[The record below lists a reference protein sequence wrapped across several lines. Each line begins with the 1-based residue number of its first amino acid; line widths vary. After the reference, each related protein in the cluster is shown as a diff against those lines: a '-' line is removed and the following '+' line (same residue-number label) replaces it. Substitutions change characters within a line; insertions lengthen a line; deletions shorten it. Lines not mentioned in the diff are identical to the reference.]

1 MAKKNYHAWR
11 APDGNGGVFDNYP
24 DCQRAFSGVSG
35 EKHKG
40 FATYAEAWAFAFPG
54 KLLSEAD
61 DKPSAVV
68 PLSVI
73 NPPKANDN
81 TADKPIPTLDAD
93 EVDRSPIGDAVREY
107 CTKYRFHQLSEDQM
121 RAVQAKAGRYLL
133 FAVPGSGK
141 TTVIMARTGYLIH
154 ACDIPAHQIMTLTF
168 TRAAAEEMRNRYRR
182 CFEDDLESDIPDFRT
197 IHSFCYSIVLPRLRT
212 AGYVFPKYVIDN
224 SDGEDEKERRKRSS
238 HSILSAV
245 LRNNGVQRCG
255 DETCQALVKTA
266 ISGVKNRMLS
276 IDALQGE
283 LLRVDSKDIP
293 LALLFISYEDA
304 LRKLDC
310 LDYDDM
316 LIHALQGLR
325 ACPEVLH
332 TIQKRY
338 LYWSIDETQ
347 DNSALQH
354 ELIALL
360 SSGSGN
366 LFMVGDDDQ
375 SIYAFRGAEPL
386 ILLDYGARSD
396 VHVLTMGINYRS
408 GRAIVESA
416 RAFIEY
422 NKHRA
427 DKKMSAGRAFNGE
440 IRFPSSFRH
449 EGEQHAYIIA
459 AARNAQKEARRLGVL
474 FQFNVSALPLMFLLR
489 REGIPYEASK
499 GIQDICRGKIIDSI
513 LKMFRF
519 ALAPNS
525 FERFEQCRD
534 LLGLQTGKEH
544 TAQIKEQHK
553 KHVKKHLLD
562 ILLEVL
568 TKDDRRREK
577 AENAIPRLEAI
588 SQAAPAKAVE
598 LILYGFR
605 LADEIKSISDRVCL
619 YAFLSVCDQFH
630 SIGELIVEWDAI
642 AAEERRVADVKPTDS
657 LEESDGAVA
666 TGKTPAVSLSTIH
679 SAKGREWDLVILID
693 LFDQGIPGIPQ
704 PDRIGYDPEE
714 MRRLFYVAITRAKR
728 RLDLLTVESIHGNY
742 EQYSCFISD
751 YAFECEA
758 LSDGE
763 AFESIRSDD
772 LPGSTANS
780 SQCLIRPA
788 AFYGVPVGRVPG
800 VYTNWDDV
808 KSQTAGYS
816 ITPDRQPK
824 RFDTQQEAVVYAFPD
839 GDAPAEKSSISFDG
853 IDAKILKNGRCF
865 NRPTDFPKGMTE
877 AFLDWFG
884 VRSLL
889 EMPSH
894 QIDRL
899 NKESKLFYGSTQV
912 DYSRAVDGYVAVYLP
927 VNFYKIWSPM
937 WTLLK
942 RKALPDCARILE
954 LGPGPGT
961 STCSVIEMYRQL
973 ALENPKTSFHLDYSV
988 IERESAFKP
997 AFKSFTSAV
1006 TADCPEN
1013 LQIFGPNFIK
1023 DDAFSGMESLE
1034 SGTYDLIIESNLLNT
1049 CEGND
1054 GGFNAHFLRGI
1065 ERLLS
1070 DSGKAILIEPG
1081 QNENMQLLESL
1092 TQMAVSGFQIDIL
1105 EPPHKAAIDVSGI
1118 GVMRDL
1124 TRLNLRSKKMEHWFC
1139 TMILQRREVK
1149 G

>member
-11 APDGNGGVFDNYP
+11 APDGRGGVFDNYP
-24 DCQRAFSGVSG
+24 DCQSAFSGISG

-40 FATYAEAWAFAFPG
+40 FATFAEAWAFAFPG
-54 KLLSEAD
+54 KPLPEAD
-61 DKPSAVV
+61 DRPPAVAPLPITTPPRGVSNTTSRPV
-68 PLSVI
+68 PE
-73 NPPKANDN
+73 
-81 TADKPIPTLDAD
+81 LDA
-93 EVDRSPIGDAVREY
+93 EKVDRSPIGEAVREY
-107 CTKYRFHQLSEDQM
+107 SQKYRFAQLSEDQL
-121 RAVQAKAGRYLL
+121 RAVQAKDGRYLL

-141 TTVIMARTGYLIH
+141 TTVIMARAGYLIH
-154 ACDIPAHQIMTLTF
+154 ACNIPAHQIMTLTF
-168 TRAAAEEMRNRYRR
+168 TRAAAVEMRDRYRKY
-182 CFEDDLESDIPDFRT
+182 FKDDLESDMPDFRT

-212 AGYVFPKYVIDN
+212 AGYVFPKHVIDN
-224 SDGEDEKERRKRSS
+224 SDGEDAKEHRKHSS

-245 LRNNGVQRCG
+245 LRKNGIQRYG
-255 DETCQALVKTA
+255 DETCQSLVKTA

-276 IDALQGE
+276 IDALRGK
-283 LLRVDSKDIP
+283 LLRVDSRDIP
-293 LALLFISYEDA
+293 LAPLVIAYEDA
-304 LRKLDC
+304 LRELDC

-332 TIQKRY
+332 TIQQRY

-375 SIYAFRGAEPL
+375 SIYAFRGAEPT
-386 ILLDYGARSD
+386 ILLDYGAQSD

-416 RAFIEY
+416 KAFVEY
-422 NKHRA
+422 NRHRM
-427 DKKMSAGRAFNGE
+427 DKKMSAGKRFNGE
-440 IRFPSSFRH
+440 IRFLDSFRH
-449 EGEQHAYIIA
+449 EEEQYAYIIA

-474 FQFNVSALPLMFLLR
+474 FQFNASALPLMFLLR
-489 REGIPYEASK
+489 RESIPYEASK
-499 GIQDICRGKIIDSI
+499 GIQDICRGKIIDSF

-544 TAQIKEQHK
+544 TVQIKEQHK
-553 KHVKKHLLD
+553 KHLKKHLLD

-568 TKDDRRREK
+568 SKDDRRREK

-588 SQAAPAKAVE
+588 SQVAPAKAVE

-630 SIGELIVEWDAI
+630 SIGEMIAEWDAI
-642 AAEERRVADVKPTDS
+642 AAEERQVADTKPTDS

-679 SAKGREWDLVILID
+679 SAKGREWDHVMLID

-714 MRRLFYVAITRAKR
+714 MRRLFYVAITRTKR
-728 RLDLLTVESIHGNY
+728 QLDLLTVESIHGNY
-742 EQYSCFISD
+742 EQYSCFIAD

-758 LSDGE
+758 LSDSE
-763 AFESIRSDD
+763 AFESTRSDD
-772 LPGSTANS
+772 VPGSTANS

-800 VYTNWDDV
+800 VYTNWEDA

-824 RFDTQQEAVVYAFPD
+824 RFDTRQEAAAYAFPD
-839 GDAPAEKSSISFDG
+839 GDIPAEKPSISFDS

-865 NRPTDFPKGMTE
+865 NRLTDFPKGMTE

-889 EMPSH
+889 EIPSH
-894 QIDRL
+894 QIERL
-899 NKESKLFYGSTQV
+899 NKESKLFSGGAQV
-912 DYSRAVDGYVAVYLP
+912 DYSRAVDGYIAAYLP

-942 RKALPDCARILE
+942 REALPDCARILE

-973 ALENPKTSFHLDYSV
+973 ALENPKTSFQLDYSV
-988 IERESAFKP
+988 IEREPAFKP

-1006 TADCPEN
+1006 TADCPGN
-1013 LQIFGPNFIK
+1013 LQITGPNFIK
-1023 DDAFSGMESLE
+1023 DDALSGMESLE
-1034 SGTYDLIIESNLLNT
+1034 SGTYDLIIESNLLNAW
-1049 CEGND
+1049 EGND
-1054 GGFNAHFLRGI
+1054 GEFNTHFLRGI

-1070 DSGKAILIEPG
+1070 DSGKAILIEPA
-1081 QNENMQLLESL
+1081 QFEDMRLLESL
-1092 TQMAVSGFQIDIL
+1092 AQMAVSGFQIDIL

-1118 GVMRDL
+1118 GVIRDL
-1124 TRLNLRSKKMEHWFC
+1124 TRLNLHSKKMEHWFS
-1139 TMILQRREVK
+1139 TMILQRREAK

>member
-11 APDGNGGVFDNYP
+11 APDGSGGVFDNYP
-24 DCQRAFSGVSG
+24 DCQNAFSGISG
-35 EKHKG
+35 EMHKG

-54 KLLSEAD
+54 KPIPETD
-61 DKPSAVV
+61 DKPSAVA
-68 PLSVI
+68 PLPTI

-81 TADKPIPTLDAD
+81 TAGRPIPALNAD
-93 EVDRSPIGDAVREY
+93 KVDSSPIGDAAREY

-121 RAVQAKAGRYLL
+121 RAVQAKDGKYLL

-154 ACDIPAHQIMTLTF
+154 ACNIPSRQIMTLTF

-182 CFEDDLESDIPDFRT
+182 CFEDAPETDIPDFRT
-197 IHSFCYSIVLPRLRT
+197 IHSFCYSIVLPRLRA
-212 AGYVFPKYVIDN
+212 AGYVFPTHVIDN

-245 LRNNGVQRCG
+245 LRKNGVQRCG

-276 IDALQGE
+276 IDALHGE

-293 LALLFISYEDA
+293 LAPLVMAYEDT
-304 LRKLDC
+304 LRELDC

-325 ACPEVLH
+325 ACPEILRA
-332 TIQKRY
+332 IQKRY
-338 LYWSIDETQ
+338 LYWSVDETQ

-354 ELIALL
+354 ELMALL

-375 SIYAFRGAEPL
+375 SIYAFRGAEPS
-386 ILLDYGARSD
+386 ILLDYGARQD

-422 NKHRA
+422 NRHRA
-427 DKKMSAGRAFNGE
+427 DKKMSAGRRFNGE
-440 IRFPSSFRH
+440 IRFPGSFRH
-449 EGEQHAYIIA
+449 EGVQYAYIIT

-474 FQFNVSALPLMFLLR
+474 FQLNASALPLMFLLR

-499 GIQDICRGKIIDSI
+499 GIQEICRGKIIDSL

-525 FERFEQCRD
+525 FECFEQCRD

-553 KHVKKHLLD
+553 KHPKKHLLD

-568 TKDDRRREK
+568 PKDDRRREK
-577 AENAIPRLEAI
+577 AENAMPQLEAI
-588 SQAAPAKAVE
+588 SQASPVRAVE

-619 YAFLSVCDQFH
+619 YAFLSVCDLFR
-630 SIGELIVEWDAI
+630 SIGEVIAEWDTI
-642 AAEERRVADVKPTDS
+642 AEEERRAADAKPTKN
-657 LEESDGAVA
+657 LEESEGAVT
-666 TGKTPAVSLSTIH
+666 TGEKPVVSLSTIH
-679 SAKGREWDLVILID
+679 SAKGREWEHVILID
-693 LFDQGIPGIPQ
+693 LFDQGIPGMPQ

-728 RLDLLTVESIHGNY
+728 CLDLLTVELIHGNY
-742 EQYSCFISD
+742 EQYSSFIAG

-758 LSDGE
+758 VSDGE
-763 AFESIRSDD
+763 AFESIQMDD
-772 LPGSTANS
+772 LPEDIANS
-780 SQCLIRPA
+780 CQCLIRPA
-788 AFYGVPVGRVPG
+788 AFYGVPVGRFPG
-800 VYTNWDDV
+800 VYTSWNDAE
-808 KSQTAGYS
+808 KQTKGYS

-824 RFDTQQEAVVYAFPD
+824 RFDTRQEAVLYAFPNGND
-839 GDAPAEKSSISFDG
+839 PAEKPSISFDN
-853 IDAKILKNGRCF
+853 IDTKILKNGRCF
-865 NRPTDFPKGMTE
+865 NRPTDFPKEMTK

-889 EMPSH
+889 EIPSQ
-894 QIDRL
+894 QIERL
-899 NKESKLFYGSTQV
+899 NKESKLFYGSAQV
-912 DYSRAVDGYVAVYLP
+912 DYSRAVDGYVAAYLP
-927 VNFYKIWSPM
+927 VNFYKIWLPM

-942 RKALPDCARILE
+942 KEALPDYAKILE

-973 ALENPKTSFHLDYSV
+973 ALENPKTSFRVDYSV
-988 IERESAFKP
+988 IEREP
-997 AFKSFTSAV
+997 AFEPAFRAFTSAV
-1006 TADCPEN
+1006 TANCPGN
-1013 LQIFGPNFIK
+1013 LQIAGLDFIK
-1023 DDAFSGMESLE
+1023 EDAFSGMESLE
-1034 SGTYDLIIESNLLNT
+1034 AGTYDLIIESNLLNA

-1065 ERLLS
+1065 ELLLS

-1081 QNENMQLLESL
+1081 QNENIRLLESL
-1092 TQMAVSGFQIDIL
+1092 AKLAASGFQIDIL
-1105 EPPHKAAIDVSGI
+1105 EPPHKAAVDVSGI
-1118 GVMRDL
+1118 GVMLDL
-1124 TRLNLRSKKMEHWFC
+1124 TRLNLRSDKMEHWFS
-1139 TMILQRREVK
+1139 TMILRRREVN